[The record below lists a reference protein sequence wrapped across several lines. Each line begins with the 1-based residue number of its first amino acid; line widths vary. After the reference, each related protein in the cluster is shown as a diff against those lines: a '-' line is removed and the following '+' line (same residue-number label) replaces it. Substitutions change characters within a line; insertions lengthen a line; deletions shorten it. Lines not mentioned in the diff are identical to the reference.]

1 MIRRLLQTCL
11 VFCGLGLAGTL
22 GLIGLGAAATEA
34 HAQRSSIKIDET
46 TNFYRITGKSAGE
59 FAISMSKKG
68 PYSRQHRRR
77 AWATATRDMSYQL
90 YHQKSKSRCT
100 IKAVRVRMKIT
111 YEMPKLASTRGVS
124 SRQRKNWN
132 RMYGL
137 LNKHERTHGLYYKQ
151 FAKKVYSSL
160 RKMKPQRTC
169 RALERAAAKIVAK
182 LGKEDK
188 ERNVNFDRRDRR
200 NYRRME
206 RIYSGA

>member
-1 MIRRLLQTCL
+1 MKACLL
-11 VFCGLGLAGTL
+11 FCGLALVCTFSVV
-22 GLIGLGAAATEA
+22 ILGATATDA
-34 HAQRSSIKIDET
+34 HAQRSSIKINET
-46 TNFYRITGKSAGE
+46 TKFYRITGKSAGE

-77 AWATATRDMSYQL
+77 AWATATRDMTYQL

-124 SRQRKNWN
+124 KRQRNNWN
-132 RMYGL
+132 RMYNL

-151 FAKKVYSSL
+151 FAKKVYASL
-160 RKMKPQRTC
+160 RKMKAQPNC
-169 RALERAAAKIVAK
+169 RALERSAAQIVAR

-206 RIYSGA
+206 RIYNGA

>member
-1 MIRRLLQTCL
+1 MKAFLL
-11 VFCGLGLAGTL
+11 FCGLGLTCTFGIMVLAVASTD
-22 GLIGLGAAATEA
+22 AQ
-34 HAQRSSIKIDET
+34 AQRSSIKINET
-46 TNFYRITGKSAGE
+46 TNFYRIKGKSAGE
-59 FAISMSKKG
+59 FAVSMSKKG

-77 AWATATRDMSYQL
+77 AWATATRDMTYQL

-100 IKAVRVRMKIT
+100 IKAVRVRLKIT

-124 SRQRKNWN
+124 KRQVRNWN

-151 FAKKVYSSL
+151 FARKVYASL
-160 RKMKPQRTC
+160 RKMKPQRNC

-188 ERNVNFDRRDRR
+188 DRNVSFDRRDRR